1 MDYNSD
7 EIRNIIKEYLSD
19 NLKVIVTTKSNVN
32 WTDGSSTESTKVSI
46 YLEDELISEDWQ

>member
-1 MDYNSD
+1 MNYNSD
-7 EIRNIIKEYLSD
+7 EIRTIIKEYLSD

-32 WTDGSSTESTKVSI
+32 WIDGSSSESTKVSI